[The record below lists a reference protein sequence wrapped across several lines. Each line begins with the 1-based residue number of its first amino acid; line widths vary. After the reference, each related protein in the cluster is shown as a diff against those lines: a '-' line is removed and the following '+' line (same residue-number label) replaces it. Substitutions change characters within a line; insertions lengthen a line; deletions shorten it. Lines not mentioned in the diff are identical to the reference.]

1 MKALQISLENGSR
14 LAVFMSIKGDIDK
27 NTSLDVRKLLIALFN
42 TDQKVIVVDLS
53 EVNYIDSSGIATFV
67 EGLQLSNRCKKRFK
81 LICLKHDV
89 KKVFEFDH
97 LLTAFEIF
105 DSSEDALKDLAP
117 LISEY
122 NSENEVLQAWA
133 RT

>member
-1 MKALQISLENGSR
+1 MKALQISLKNDSR
-14 LAVFMSIKGDIDK
+14 LVAFMSIKGDIDK
-27 NTSLDVRKLLIALFN
+27 STSLDVRKLLISLFN
-42 TDQKVIVVDLS
+42 KDQKVIVVNLS

-67 EGLQLSNRCKKRFK
+67 EGLQLSSRCNKRLK
-81 LICLKHDV
+81 LICLKQDV

-105 DSSEDALKDLAP
+105 DSSEDSLKDLAP

-122 NSENEVLQAWA
+122 NK
-133 RT
+133 